1 MSRHTPETRE
11 IGTRRIQSL
20 TRLAI
25 GGCMLGTG
33 VLAGLV
39 AHEYGGKTAPAG
51 ATAPVSSTY
60 VDPNSSGA
68 PGDPG
73 STGSTGD
80 SGSTGAPTTPQTTP
94 PTTAP
99 TTPRTI
105 PQPTQQWQ
113 PPRAVTGG
121 S

>member
-33 VLAGLV
+33 ALAGLV
-39 AHEYGGKTAPAG
+39 AHEYGGKSAPAG
-51 ATAPVSSTY
+51 ATTPISSTA
-60 VDPNSSGA
+60 VNPNSAGASGA
-68 PGDPG
+68 TGSTGSSG

-80 SGSTGAPTTPQTTP
+80 QVTPQ
-94 PTTAP
+94 
-99 TTPRTI
+99 TI